1 MGFASVPIP
10 SREKIIEMNIQLDN
24 DKITIGVD
32 GLNQNNELKRY
43 LEKYENHIFQLQREG
58 DSVAFV
64 KIGNRE
70 TACNE
75 SINVLYSSDDEI
87 VRKISNLS
95 HSPFE
100 MDGIVVDGDF
110 FPVFAFV
117 HDSSDDFVIISF
129 ADMVSVDS
137 T

>member
-32 GLNQNNELKRY
+32 GLNQSNELKRY

-87 VRKISNLS
+87 VRKISNLG

-100 MDGIVVDGDF
+100 MDGIRYG
-110 FPVFAFV
+110 
-117 HDSSDDFVIISF
+117 
-129 ADMVSVDS
+129 SVEGFWQGLKFEGS
-137 T
+137 ERLAIAKLFGKEAKRC